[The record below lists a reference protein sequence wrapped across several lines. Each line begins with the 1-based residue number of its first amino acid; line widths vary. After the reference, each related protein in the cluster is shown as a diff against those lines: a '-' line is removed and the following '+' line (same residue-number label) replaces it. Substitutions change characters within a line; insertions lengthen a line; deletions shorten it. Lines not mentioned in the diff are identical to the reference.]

1 MNLAAAWQSLFAS
14 PVDVVGVVLFL
25 LVFPI
30 YHALYPW
37 LIRFF
42 PNRAAKVRIDRFR
55 RSWIEG
61 VLQRGDI
68 ITAVQQTRN
77 LTMVNSMLGSSSLI
91 LIGLSA
97 NLLVRWPEV
106 SDEIPHAASWAA
118 HADTAPAKLVL
129 LILVFAVAFSYSM
142 ASLRHLGHFNL
153 VIGADPAVIEEFE
166 PSSVDYI
173 ANMINRASGRYTLAV
188 RCLLSASP
196 VFLWL
201 FEPYLFVALTAFW
214 GLKFVV
220 LQDFGHAV
228 RPRPSA

>member
-1 MNLAAAWQSLFAS
+1 MNLAVAWRSLLAS
-14 PVDVVGVVLFL
+14 PVDAIGVGLFL

-42 PNRAAKVRIDRFR
+42 PNRAAKVRIDAIR

-61 VLQRGDI
+61 VLERGDI

-91 LIGLSA
+91 LIGLTA
-97 NLLVRWPEV
+97 NLLVRWPDV
-106 SDEIPHAASWAA
+106 SEEIPHAASWAQ
-118 HADTAPAKLVL
+118 HADTAPAKLLL

-153 VIGADPAVIEEFE
+153 VIGAAPEVIEQFE
-166 PSSVDYI
+166 PSSVDYVS
-173 ANMINRASGRYTLAV
+173 NLINRASGRYTLAV
-188 RCLLSASP
+188 RCLFSASP
-196 VFLWL
+196 LFLWL
-201 FEPYLFVALTAFW
+201 FEPYLFVALTVFW

-220 LQDFGHAV
+220 LQDFAHAV
-228 RPRPSA
+228 RGR